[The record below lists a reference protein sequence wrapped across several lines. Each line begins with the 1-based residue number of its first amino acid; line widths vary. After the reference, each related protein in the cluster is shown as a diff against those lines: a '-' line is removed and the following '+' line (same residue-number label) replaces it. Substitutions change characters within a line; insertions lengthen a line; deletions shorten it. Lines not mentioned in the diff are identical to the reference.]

1 MAKVIVSREA
11 RNDLVGI
18 RQYVR
23 EELDN
28 PDAAACILSMLK
40 KRMLTLPDIPERG
53 TPLDV
58 ILSVHTEYRFIVC
71 EKYCVFYLYDGE
83 TVEVVR
89 VLHQMQD
96 SMRALFS
103 L

>member
-11 RNDLVGI
+11 RNDLIGI
-18 RQYVR
+18 RQYIR

-28 PDAAACILSMLK
+28 PDAAARILSMLK
-40 KRMLTLPDIPERG
+40 KRMLALSEMPERG
-53 TPLDV
+53 MPLDA
-58 ILSVHTEYRFIVC
+58 ILAVHTEYRCIVC

-96 SMRALFS
+96 YIRALFS
-103 L
+103 P

>member
-1 MAKVIVSREA
+1 MAKVIVSQEA
-11 RNDLVGI
+11 RNDLIGI
-18 RQYVR
+18 RQYIR

-28 PDAAACILSMLK
+28 PDAAARILGMLK
-40 KRMLTLPDIPERG
+40 KRMLALSEMPERG
-53 TPLDV
+53 TPLDA
-58 ILSVHTEYRFIVC
+58 ILSVHTEYRFLVC

-96 SMRALFS
+96 YLRALFS